1 MASLFESA
9 RSGWWWLRGVLFFF
23 LGCSSAWAQWGREQD
38 GATLEQATRASIVFA
53 THDLSSPVS
62 LFGHSFLVLHQEPI
76 PEPQALVMEFG
87 GMTRS
92 GLDHLRALV
101 SEIEGGFTL
110 SFFSY
115 KEREY
120 FTEGRSL
127 WVYPLL
133 LDDAGL
139 AKLKQRVRAS
149 IGQRA
154 RYTFPRWNCSHY
166 ILDLVAS
173 AADIGRTGPEVP
185 FVVPADTL
193 RSLHA
198 RGLLG
203 PPVFR
208 ASPGSRSQR
217 AYNAMSVAGRAQ
229 IRSFWQDPEQ
239 ASEQPLTKEVEQSLS
254 ISADHWM
261 LRETQAGRR
270 DAWYRLKR
278 DYPLAEADTAT
289 PADPASGRGSG
300 EWTLGHDVRQHSTS
314 VGWRLGLLSLAGEEA
329 TGLRNARLQLLA
341 LEIERRNG
349 VSRLARADV
358 LAMEANVPGDLY
370 FAGFTQRLD
379 LGYVDDQPRLDRV
392 SQRFLL
398 QFGRGTTR
406 QLANASVSLLPSVAV
421 GALNGGAGWKPVVSM
436 GLKASA
442 YVPLPGHWR
451 AKFTSEWSGREL
463 AGMRSSHQ
471 FEAASP
477 VFRKSTTVS
486 LRVEWR
492 NQRYRDASVGMLW
505 AYRMPS

>member
-1 MASLFESA
+1 ML
-9 RSGWWWLRGVLFFF
+9 LFF

-38 GATLEQATRASIVFA
+38 GAALEQATRASIVFA

-62 LFGHSFLVLHQEPI
+62 LFGHSFLVLHREAT

-110 SFFSY
+110 SYFSY

-127 WVYPLL
+127 WIYPLR
-133 LDDAGL
+133 LDDTGL
-139 AKLKQRVRAS
+139 AALKQQVRAS
-149 IGQRA
+149 IGKRA

-173 AADIGRTGPEVP
+173 AAGIDRTGPEVP

-193 RSLHA
+193 RILHA
-198 RGLLG
+198 RSLLG

-208 ASPGSRSQR
+208 ASPGSRSQS
-217 AYNAMSVAGRAQ
+217 AYNSLSAVDRARV
-229 IRSFWQDPEQ
+229 RSFWQDPEQ
-239 ASEQPLTKEVEQSLS
+239 PSDQPLTKPVEQTLS
-254 ISADHWM
+254 TSADHWM
-261 LRETQAGRR
+261 LSETQASRR
-270 DAWYRLKR
+270 DAWFRLKR
-278 DYPLAEADTAT
+278 RFPLGDRAAAA
-289 PADPASGRGSG
+289 PADPASGPGSG
-300 EWTLGHDVRQHSTS
+300 EWTLGRDVRQHSTS
-314 VGWRLGLLSLAGEEA
+314 IGWRLGLLSLAGEER

-341 LEIERRNG
+341 LEVERRNG
-349 VSRLARADV
+349 RTRLARADV

-370 FAGFTQRLD
+370 FHGFTQRLD
-379 LGYVDDQPRLDRV
+379 LGYVDDQPRLGRV
-392 SQRFLL
+392 SKRFLL

-406 QLANASVSLLPSVAV
+406 QMAKVDVSLLPTVAV
-421 GALNGGAGWKPVVSM
+421 GALNGGERWKPVVSV

-442 YVPLPGHWR
+442 YGPLPGDWR

-463 AGMRSSHQ
+463 AGMRSSQQ

-477 VFRKSTTVS
+477 VLGSSSTVS

-492 NQRYRDASVGMLW
+492 NQGYRDASVGLLW